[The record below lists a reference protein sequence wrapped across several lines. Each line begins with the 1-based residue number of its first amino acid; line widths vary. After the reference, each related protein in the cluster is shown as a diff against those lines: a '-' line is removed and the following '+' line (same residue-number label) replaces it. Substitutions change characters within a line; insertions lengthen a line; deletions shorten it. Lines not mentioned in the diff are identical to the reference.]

1 MPHVTAG
8 RAAAV
13 LVSLGVGSIAPMAQ
27 PPESQPMSKPL
38 SPALER
44 MIQAMPPSARATVR
58 RMLETDPAMRR
69 SGELAEAH
77 MAQKLPH
84 WTKETVLRK
93 IRAVF
98 PESDPAH
105 ILGTLENGGAAGA
118 RTQLAI
124 IKLCDEGK
132 GLSALA
138 HNVNAAKLDYRDVL
152 SWAESPNDVAL
163 PPSASDSNREAA
175 QERDHEQYLRWIE
188 QDRNDK
194 R

>member
-1 MPHVTAG
+1 MPTRHR
-8 RAAAV
+8 RATVAV
-13 LVSLGVGSIAPMAQ
+13 LVSLGVGLIAPMAQ
-27 PPESQPMSKPL
+27 PPENQPMSKPL

-44 MIQAMPPSARATVR
+44 IIQAMPPSARATVR
-58 RMLETDPAMRR
+58 HMLETDPAMRR
-69 SGELAEAH
+69 RGELVEAH
-77 MAQKLPH
+77 MVQKLPH

-105 ILGTLENGGAAGA
+105 ILRTLENGGAAGA

-163 PPSASDSNREAA
+163 LPSASDSDREAA

-188 QDRNDK
+188 QDRKEK